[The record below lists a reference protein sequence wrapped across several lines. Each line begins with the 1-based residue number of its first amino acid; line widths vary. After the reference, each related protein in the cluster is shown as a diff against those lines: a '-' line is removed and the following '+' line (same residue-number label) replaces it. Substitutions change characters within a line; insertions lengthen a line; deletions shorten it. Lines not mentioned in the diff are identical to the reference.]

1 VEAADEPGQ
10 ERPAERS
17 LLPLFP
23 LGTVLFPGLVLPL
36 HVFEHRYRTLV
47 RDLAALPH
55 GVAREFGVVAIRR
68 GWEVGVPDGDAAI
81 TPSDALTL
89 YEVGCTAEVRQITE
103 LPDGRFDLMTVGRRR
118 FRLVG
123 ITSGAA
129 PYLTGEIEW
138 LPDEDVDPADAER
151 AEELAAGVVA
161 VFQRYLKLVR
171 PGDGAGEGVGE
182 QLPDDPTVLSH
193 LVAAT
198 ASLTLDERQQLLA
211 ETGTVS
217 RLRAE
222 RAILRR
228 ETALLQQVR
237 AVPAPLS
244 ELATPASPN

>member
-1 VEAADEPGQ
+1 VEAADEPA
-10 ERPAERS
+10 RAERS

-36 HVFEHRYRTLV
+36 HVFEQRYRTLV
-47 RDLAALPH
+47 HDLTALPH

-68 GWEVGVPDGDAAI
+68 GWEVGTAGGDVSI
-81 TPSDALTL
+81 TPGEALTL
-89 YEVGCTAEVRQITE
+89 HDVGCTAEVRQITE

-123 ITSGAA
+123 LSSGAA

-138 LPDEDVDPADAER
+138 LPDEDTDPRDAER
-151 AEELAAGVVA
+151 AEELAAGVIA
-161 VFQRYLKLVR
+161 VFQRYLKLIR
-171 PGDGAGEGVGE
+171 PDGGDGE

-211 ETGTVS
+211 ETGTVN

-228 ETALLQQVR
+228 ETGLLQHVR